1 METFERCVNAR
12 TYRLAV
18 QPDIAEGTRLGV
30 TGTPTFF
37 INGRVIS
44 GAQPLES
51 FTRIVDE
58 ELARPN

>member
-1 METFERCVNAR
+1 MEAFERCLNAR
-12 TYRLAV
+12 THRSAV
-18 QPDIAEGTRLGV
+18 QKDIDEGTRVGV

>member
-1 METFERCVNAR
+1 MEAFEHCLNAR
-12 TYRLAV
+12 VYRSAV
-18 QPDIAEGTRLGV
+18 QKDIDEGTRVGV
-30 TGTPTFF
+30 VGTPTFF

-44 GAQPLES
+44 GSQPLEN